1 MKNKFWVAF
10 IVAFIVLAILE
21 FIVNNLLMASCYE
34 QTSQLW
40 RPMGEMKMWIFYVV
54 YLFIAFFF
62 TLIFSRWQRGRG
74 LMDGLQ
80 FGVYAGMMVAV
91 PMAYA
96 SYASMPIPYSFAL
109 QWFIYG
115 LLEYIILGTV
125 VAAVYGKKLAEVAP
139 A

>member
-1 MKNKFWVAF
+1 
-10 IVAFIVLAILE
+10 
-21 FIVNNLLMASCYE
+21 
-34 QTSQLW
+34 
-40 RPMGEMKMWIFYVV
+40 
-54 YLFIAFFF
+54 
-62 TLIFSRWQRGRG
+62 
-74 LMDGLQ
+74 MDGLQ